1 MKVKRLSLAML
12 TIPMTMYDD
21 EHDDDSD
28 DDDDVVVVERALSHL
43 SDQATH
49 PPLCE
54 TTGGQTTSHT
64 APKKHR
70 VHCCIKRK
78 YRVHCCSGGE
88 VQEGALLH

>member
-1 MKVKRLSLAML
+1 MVMKNL
-12 TIPMTMYDD
+12 DD
-21 EHDDDSD
+21 NDDA
-28 DDDDVVVVERALSHL
+28 DDVVVVERALSHL

-49 PPLCE
+49 PPLCG

-88 VQEGALLH
+88 VQEVALLH